1 LRLILGST
9 KSVLEIALKILRII
23 ILRAIVC

>member
-1 LRLILGST
+1 MRLILGST
-9 KSVLEIALKILRII
+9 KSVLGIALRISRII